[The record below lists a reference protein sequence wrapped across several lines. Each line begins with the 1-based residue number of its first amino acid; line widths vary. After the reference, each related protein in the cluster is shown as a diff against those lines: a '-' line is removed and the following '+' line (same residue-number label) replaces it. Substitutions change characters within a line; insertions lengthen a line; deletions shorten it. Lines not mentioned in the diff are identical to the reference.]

1 MESLAVL
8 GVFLLA
14 GSVAGKQ
21 SLRFYQQVMNR
32 TAFGASNTT
41 MMLGRYYQGG
51 FESPMTRREAAL
63 ILGIRESAEEKKI
76 LEVHRKLMLLNHP
89 DNGGSTF
96 IATKINEAKEL
107 LSSGKSS
114 SGK

>member
-1 MESLAVL
+1 MAVL
-8 GVFLLA
+8 GVLLIA
-14 GSVAGKQ
+14 TSVAGKQ
-21 SLRFYQQVMNR
+21 SIKFYQSVMNR

-63 ILGIRESAEEKKI
+63 ILGVRETVEEKKI

-89 DNGGSTF
+89 DNGGSTYV
-96 IATKINEAKEL
+96 ATKINEAKEL
-107 LSSGKSS
+107 LASGKSS
-114 SGK
+114 TGR